1 MANFV
6 NPAYATPAQ
15 IESMRRYAAQLMQ
28 PSDVRHP
35 LQGVG
40 DVVRALVGGSIG
52 AQAGEQERAGAAEFG
67 KRLLEATSSKD
78 PAKAMELMSDPRAA
92 PIQALLLKTL
102 MEWGPPEGVTL
113 PGGISAHRPSGPWF
127 GGGEK
132 VPPVTPVIQGAA
144 LPPAKVA
151 PAPYQSAVGEPIPE
165 SRTTEGA
172 TDAEINALGARY
184 GIPNAAKLSRAGME
198 MAAEQKRQETRAALE
213 TGQQVKGEGTREIV
227 GNLRA
232 NLLSDIPEAIKIIDK
247 NPHSTTGKVAWMS
260 ANVPDSPA
268 FRAAEVLKKIEGG
281 ALQHEIQTVENAE
294 QRRLS
299 PAETDAIRARLGIGQ
314 NQDYA
319 TLRRNLVNLQ
329 KRYLA
334 TGTWATTP
342 GEPAN
347 LTPQPGQAQAGE
359 QPGNDAFVIHGV
371 TPLKTWQNRNQ

>member
-1 MANFV
+1 MAEFV

-15 IESMRRYAAQLMQ
+15 IEARRRLAAQLMQ
-28 PSDVRHP
+28 PSDVKHWT
-35 LQGVG
+35 QGVG
-40 DVVRALVGGSIG
+40 DIVRALVGGHIG
-52 AQAGEQERAGAAEFG
+52 AEAGEQERAGAAQFG
-67 KRLLEATSSKD
+67 KKLLEATASRD

-102 MEWGPPEGVTL
+102 MEWGPAQGATL
-113 PGGISAHRPSGPWF
+113 PGGIQVHGPVNPWF
-127 GGGEK
+127 DRGES
-132 VPPVTPVIQGAA
+132 VPPATPVTQGAA

-172 TDAEINALGARY
+172 TDAEINAVGARY
-184 GIPNAAKLSRAGME
+184 GLPNAAKLARTGMQ
-198 MAAEQKRQETRAALE
+198 MQAEQKRQETKAALE
-213 TGQQVKGEGTREIV
+213 TAQQVKGEGTREIV

-232 NLLSDIPEAIKIIDK
+232 NLLSDIPEAIKIIDQ

-359 QPGNDAFVIHGV
+359 QPGDDAFIVHGV